1 MAKEKEINIISLEFP
16 ECVRERPGMYVG
28 GIERPDVILR
38 EAIDNTVDE
47 LMGSISC
54 NKVDIQLRPG
64 RHGSWYVVSDNG
76 RGIPIIMDEEKN
88 ITKCE
93 LAVGSL
99 HAGSKF
105 KKESDDI
112 AVGLNGVGVSCTNAL
127 SSKFLVLVKVKSDT
141 WDRSI
146 PEVKEKWPNTGNLYY
161 YLYFEKGIKI
171 KEGADSFDKLLKRF
185 DFTAPEGMSTIVA
198 FIPDAE
204 IWENINADYSKKSLA
219 YIKVVL
225 DKFYHKTA
233 EIVIDGVSV
242 DSQFEPYNF
251 EFIKKVTARSYK
263 ENRDKVAQF
272 YINFDVDKDLTVR
285 EYTGSVNSLVVNR
298 GLHIDWCERAFA
310 DALKNHY
317 NIQHSLLTQG
327 LKFNV
332 ICLTANMDFSSQTKE
347 RCVKIDGLYMD
358 EVLPELICEFHNIF
372 AKNEDYFKAH
382 VARLQELADSVMK
395 ISAMEKVKQLVG
407 TVEGGNRTR
416 SIIPSSVKDASSNT
430 RINCELF
437 ICEGKSASGTMLKAR
452 NPEIHAILELR
463 GVPLN
468 AINLDLDT
476 IMENEE
482 MNSIVTC
489 IGAGVN
495 EYFKIENCRYGK
507 IILAADSDVDGERIN
522 SMILGFIA
530 RKMTFLIESGRT
542 YIALAPLFHQGDT
555 YVYPGEDPKT
565 KIDMSKPFK
574 RYKGIGE
581 INVAE
586 ARDFYFNENKR
597 NLIQVTASNL
607 SYVFELL
614 TMSSSRK
621 ELMIRQRIIT
631 DPYNTGIM

>member
-1 MAKEKEINIISLEFP
+1 MTKEKEINIISLDFP
-16 ECVRERPGMYVG
+16 ECVRLRPGMYVG
-28 GIERPDVILR
+28 GIEKPDVILR

-54 NKVDIQLRPG
+54 NKVDIQLKDG
-64 RHGSWYVVSDNG
+64 KKGGWYVISDNG

-105 KKESDDI
+105 KKEADDI

-127 SSKFLVLVKVKSDT
+127 SSQFLVMVRVKNDT

-146 PEVKEKWPNTGNLYY
+146 QEVKEKWPNTGNLYY
-161 YLYFEKGIKI
+161 YIYFEKGIKI
-171 KEGADSFDKLLKRF
+171 KEGADSFDNLLRMF
-185 DFTAPEGMSTIVA
+185 NVTAPTGMSTIVA

-204 IWENINADYSKKSLA
+204 IWESIHADYNKKSLA
-219 YIKVVL
+219 YIRVVL
-225 DKFYHKTA
+225 DKFYNKKA
-233 EIVIDGVSV
+233 EIIIDGESV
-242 DSQFEPYNF
+242 DSHFEPYKF
-251 EFIKKVTARSYK
+251 EFLKKVTAFSNK
-263 ENRDKVAQF
+263 ENRNKVAQF
-272 YINFDVDKDLTVR
+272 YINFDVDKDLSIS
-285 EYTGSVNSLVVNR
+285 EESGSVNSLVVNR
-298 GLHIDWCERAFA
+298 GLHIDWTKMAFA
-310 DALKNHY
+310 DALRNHY
-317 NIQHSLLTQG
+317 NIQHDYLLPG
-327 LKFNV
+327 FKFNV
-332 ICLTANMDFSSQTKE
+332 ICLTANMDFNSQTKE
-347 RCVKIDGLYMD
+347 RCVKIDGLQGY
-358 EVLPELICEFHNIF
+358 EVLPDLICEFHNIF
-372 AKNEDYFKAH
+372 AKNDDYFKDH
-382 VARLQELADSVMK
+382 VARLQELADSYMK
-395 ISAMEKVKQLVG
+395 ISAMEKVKQIVG
-407 TVEGGNRTR
+407 TVEGGNRVR
-416 SIIPSSVKDASSNT
+416 SKIPSSVKDASSNN
-430 RINCELF
+430 RSDCELF
-437 ICEGKSASGTMLKAR
+437 ICEGRSASGTMLKVR

-495 EYFKIENCRYGK
+495 EYFRIENCRYGK

-530 RKMTFLIESGRT
+530 RKMTFLIDNGMT
-542 YIALAPLFHQGDT
+542 YIALAPLYHQGNT
-555 YVYPGEDPKT
+555 YVYPGEDPKS
-565 KIDMSKPFK
+565 KLDMSKAFK

-586 ARDFYFNENKR
+586 AKDFYFDENKR
-597 NLIQVTASNL
+597 NLIQVTSANL
-607 SYVFELL
+607 GYVFELL

-621 ELMIRQRIIT
+621 DLMVNQGIIT
-631 DPYNTGIM
+631 DPYNTGIV